1 MKVKLNQG
9 MFQVKTKRG
18 GTSELLDVLKK
29 NSFVLI
35 FVYTE
40 LEIEKKKTKSRGK
53 TIKQMDKLEAYMS
66 T

>member
-1 MKVKLNQG
+1 MKGKLNQG
-9 MFQVKTKRG
+9 IFQVKTKRG

-40 LEIEKKKTKSRGK
+40 LEIEKKNKSRGK
-53 TIKQMDKLEAYMS
+53 TIKQMNKLEAYMS

>member
-1 MKVKLNQG
+1 MKGKLNQG
-9 MFQVKTKRG
+9 MFQVKTERG

-29 NSFVLI
+29 IILFYF

-40 LEIEKKKTKSRGK
+40 LEIEKKSRGK